1 MFRRPADALACVSHV
16 DSDKGSEFSS
26 ALRDDNLS
34 CDEFVVSVRNKC
46 VAYSV
51 LGRFELWSLAE
62 WFFSSD
68 SEQPINS
75 SLSAFLGIKHSTF
88 HTQPL
93 KCAIFF
99 AERERGRGGT
109 GRRKEKD
116 RWREKGL
123 KKERKEVMDIR
134 KEGEIEIKGEEE
146 RDIRRE
152 MEIEK
157 E

>member
-99 AERERGRGGT
+99 AERGGGRWT
-109 GRRKEKD
+109 
-116 RWREKGL
+116 EKGL
-123 KKERKEVMDIR
+123 KRERWVKRVKERKEVIDIR
-134 KEGEIEIKGEEE
+134 KG
-146 RDIRRE
+146 RD
-152 MEIEK
+152 
-157 E
+157 